1 MHISYIKLYKPQNSL
16 YYKIQIS
23 HVVLTHRPLKSESAS
38 IRLPGWSADTA
49 SALSVS
55 GLPELAVTSE
65 SVFSRS
71 THLEKKQDSHGTEK
85 EDVEYS

>member
-1 MHISYIKLYKPQNSL
+1 M
-16 YYKIQIS
+16 
-23 HVVLTHRPLKSESAS
+23 LTHRPLKSESAS

-71 THLEKKQDSHGTEK
+71 TDYREKQDYDGTAK